1 MKHFSLVGLLITAI
15 LSFTV
20 EANAQKNLYEATP
33 VKDTDGNIYKT
44 IKLKDGVWMA
54 ENLRTTKFND
64 GTPVPHFHYLIPDIL
79 KNWHETINH

>member
-1 MKHFSLVGLLITAI
+1 MKQYNLVGMLITAI
-15 LSFTV
+15 LSFAGLV
-20 EANAQKNLYEATP
+20 NAQKNPYEAVP
-33 VKDTDGNIYKT
+33 VKDTDGNVYKT
-44 IKLKDGVWMA
+44 IILKDTVWMA